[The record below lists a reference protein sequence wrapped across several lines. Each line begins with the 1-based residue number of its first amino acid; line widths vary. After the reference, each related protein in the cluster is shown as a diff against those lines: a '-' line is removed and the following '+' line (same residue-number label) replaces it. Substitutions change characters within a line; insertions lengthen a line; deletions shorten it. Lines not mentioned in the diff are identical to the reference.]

1 LNDEFVW
8 FGNIAERDFKD
19 MATANVTKID
29 YYEVLSVSRDASD
42 QELKTSYRKLAM
54 QFHPDRNPDDP
65 TAEEKFKECSEA
77 YQVLSDPEKRA
88 AYDRYG
94 HAAFQGGGGA
104 GGPFGGAQGFN
115 GQDLGDIFGDLF
127 GEMFNMGGN
136 GGRKASRVQRGRDLR
151 YDLTLEFEEA
161 VFGKEKEITIRRME
175 TCTDCKGSGAAKGK
189 AAVTCTQCGGR
200 GQQRFQQG
208 FFSVARTCSVCGGTG
223 TLIVDPCTT
232 CKGDTRVQTEHKI
245 MVKVPAGV
253 EQDTRIRYQGEG
265 EAGKFAGPA
274 GDLYVVLNVKA
285 HKFFERDGDDL
296 HCVMPISFPQ
306 AALGTEL
313 EIQTLEGPA
322 AIKVPEGTQS
332 GKEFKLKG
340 KGVPH
345 LNSHGKGDLIVEI
358 RVQTPSKLNKQ
369 QKELLKQL
377 SETMVVENTPT
388 SRGLFEKVK
397 EMFS

>member
-1 LNDEFVW
+1 
-8 FGNIAERDFKD
+8 
-19 MATANVTKID
+19 MSATANVTKID
-29 YYEVLSVSRDASD
+29 FYEVLSVSRDAND
-42 QELKTSYRKLAM
+42 QELKTAYRKLAM
-54 QFHPDRNPDDP
+54 QYHPDRNPDDP
-65 TAEEKFKECSEA
+65 SAEEKFKECSEA
-77 YQVLSDPEKRA
+77 YQVLSDPDKRA

-94 HAAFQGGGGA
+94 HAAFSGGGPGGGNPFA
-104 GGPFGGAQGFN
+104 GGA
-115 GQDLGDIFGDLF
+115 QDLGDIFGDLF
-127 GEMFNMGGN
+127 GEMFNMGGS

-189 AAVTCTQCGGR
+189 APVTCTQCGGR

-223 TLIVDPCTT
+223 TLIVDPCQT
-232 CKGDTRVQTEHKI
+232 CRGETRVQTEHSI
-245 MVKVPAGV
+245 LVKVPAGV

-313 EIQTLEGPA
+313 EIQTLEGEA
-322 AIKVPEGTQS
+322 TIKIPEGTQS
-332 GKEFKLKG
+332 GKEFKLRG

-358 RVQTPSKLNKQ
+358 RVQTPGKLSKQ
-369 QKELLKQL
+369 QKELLRQL

-388 SRGLFEKVK
+388 SRGLFDKVK